1 MCLAVLQ
8 PAEKKEG
15 EKLKMSFV
23 SWKTRRDILIFETM
37 KYVSSFQNNRRR
49 EKKRVSSQNSH
60 IFVPFS
66 LLAPK
71 NRYIL
76 FVQLVWTLVC
86 TIVWWWVPLSKTSH
100 HLMLTPVQL
109 FFALK
114 IFLLAR
120 HSDSTSWRERE
131 IINVPLYDVC
141 TTHTLFFFLLPCV
154 GGACFVL
161 HDRDRSSGL
170 ELACD

>member
-15 EKLKMSFV
+15 GKLKMSFV

-37 KYVSSFQNNRRR
+37 NYVSSFETTEK
-49 EKKRVSSQNSH
+49 EKKGFR
-60 IFVPFS
+60 
-66 LLAPK
+66 PK
-71 NRYIL
+71 TPTFLFLFLFWPLKIDIL

-100 HLMLTPVQL
+100 LMLTPVRL
-109 FFALK
+109 FLPSK
-114 IFLLAR
+114 
-120 HSDSTSWRERE
+120 SSCWPVTDSTSWRERE

-141 TTHTLFFFLLPCV
+141 TTHTLFFSSPLCWWCV
-154 GGACFVL
+154 FRVT
-161 HDRDRSSGL
+161 RPR
-170 ELACD
+170 

>member
-1 MCLAVLQ
+1 LKD
-8 PAEKKEG
+8 KKRHFDIWDYEIC
-15 EKLKMSFV
+15 FV
-23 SWKTRRDILIFETM
+23 FSK
-37 KYVSSFQNNRRR
+37 QQ
-49 EKKRVSSQNSH
+49 KKRVSSQNSH

-109 FFALK
+109 FFK
-114 IFLLAR
+114 ILLLAKAR

-141 TTHTLFFFLLPCV
+141 TTHTLFFSLLPCV